1 MYNVI
6 QREIN
11 VVYFNFHINS
21 VREGQNNIVIFNVK
35 SHNFGQRRNNIV
47 NMTICKKLMRA
58 EKYFWAEKKS
68 SVKKAF
74 LKICKFSRKSTYKCF
89 TPLKIWKICK
99 NFIFW

>member
-1 MYNVI
+1 MTSRHWITSNLRWYFNVKMYNVI

-35 SHNFGQRRNNIV
+35 SHNVGQRRNNIV

-58 EKYFWAEKKS
+58 EKYF
-68 SVKKAF
+68 
-74 LKICKFSRKSTYKCF
+74 
-89 TPLKIWKICK
+89 
-99 NFIFW
+99 